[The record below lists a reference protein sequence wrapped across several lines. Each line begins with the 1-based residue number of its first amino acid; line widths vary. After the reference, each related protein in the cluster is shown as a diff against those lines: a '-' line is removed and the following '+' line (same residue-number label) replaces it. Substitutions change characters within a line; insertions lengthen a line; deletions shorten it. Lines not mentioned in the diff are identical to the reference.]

1 MPIKDPGRLAALL
14 DVVAKV
20 ATVAPR
26 ATHLSSSAMK
36 EIDAQNEE
44 LRKEGLELAKKEED
58 ERAKRDHEAA
68 ILAAGGPAKERLTQA
83 EMDRQQLENDKKVA
97 AEADRVAKE
106 KFDREEAER
115 RANDPHG
122 LRPPPP
128 MPPTSGA
135 VRPPGQP
142 AQRPEDVEF
151 PRRPIEPRAIP
162 SNKVDNNG

>member
-14 DVVAKV
+14 DVVQKV

-36 EIDAQNEE
+36 EIDAANEE
-44 LRKEGLELAKKEED
+44 LRKEGLEEAKKKEA
-58 ERAKRDHEAA
+58 ERAQRDHEAA
-68 ILAAGGPAKERLTQA
+68 VLAAGGPAKERLTQA

-128 MPPTSGA
+128 SSPA
-135 VRPPGQP
+135 VRPLGQP
-142 AQRPEDVEF
+142 AQKPEDVDPGF
-151 PRRPIEPRAIP
+151 RR
-162 SNKVDNNG
+162 G